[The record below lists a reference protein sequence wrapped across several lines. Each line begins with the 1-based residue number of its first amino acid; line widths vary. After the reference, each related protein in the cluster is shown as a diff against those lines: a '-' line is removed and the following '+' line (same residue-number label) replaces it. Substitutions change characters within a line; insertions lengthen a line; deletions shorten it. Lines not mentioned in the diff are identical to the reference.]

1 MTREQAIKFVAV
13 RSIGNFLLLFSLYG
27 VAMTL
32 GPVFLEEVQYRV
44 AEIRGVRFAIAQQ
57 SGVTEGRI
65 TPEPTVSTPSSADE
79 TEQEATAPAE
89 EIASTQEVTP
99 TIQLATEQ
107 LSPTPEAPGFADI
120 LTGNTEQVLTPRD
133 TSFGIVIPKIAAN
146 AKVFPNIDPSNPSE
160 FLPVL
165 KQGIAHAKGSVFPGM
180 PGNTY
185 LFAHSTDNWWDVGRY
200 NAVFYLLKNL
210 EKGDE
215 IVVFFENRR
224 YEYVVAKKLILNP
237 DDVSFLSDAHQ
248 GSEQLVLQTCWPPGT
263 TWQRLYVIATPKKG
277 SSFSNA
283 Q

>member
-44 AEIRGVRFAIAQQ
+44 AEFRGVRFAVAQQ
-57 SGVTEGRI
+57 SIPTR
-65 TPEPTVSTPSSADE
+65 TPQKTVALASSSAE
-79 TEQEATAPAE
+79 TENAASAAAKDIVASATA
-89 EIASTQEVTP
+89 TQIPRQIT
-99 TIQLATEQ
+99 TTQ
-107 LSPTPEAPGFADI
+107 LSPKPGTPGFAEI
-120 LTGNTEQVLTPRD
+120 LTGKKEQILVPKD

-146 AKVFPNIDPSNPSE
+146 AKVFPNIDPSDPSV

-165 KQGIAHAKGSVFPGM
+165 QKGIAHAKGSVFPGM

-224 YEYVVAKKLILNP
+224 YEYVVAKKVILNP
-237 DDVSFLSDAHQ
+237 DDVTFLQDAHK

-263 TWQRLYVIATPKKG
+263 TWQRLYIIAVPKKAA
-277 SSFSNA
+277 SLNKA
-283 Q
+283 K